1 MNSKL
6 LSLHE
11 RLPRLGVDA
20 LLFNTSEIVSSTN
33 LRYLSGFSGSD
44 AAMLVTRTER
54 HLFTD
59 GRYKTQAGQEAR
71 GFRVHV
77 VRNKLDSLSRA
88 ISSKHAIGVE
98 SSRSSYE
105 FMAQLKEGFG
115 TEVHPPKTRF
125 VEGFASAKRL
135 RKERSERQRLPLR
148 RVAK

>member
-59 GRYKTQAGQEAR
+59 GRAR
-71 GFRVHV
+71 HR
-77 VRNKLDSLSRA
+77 LDRKPEDFALMWFA
-88 ISSKHAIGVE
+88 INSP
-98 SSRSSYE
+98 R
-105 FMAQLKEGFG
+105 
-115 TEVHPPKTRF
+115 
-125 VEGFASAKRL
+125 
-135 RKERSERQRLPLR
+135 
-148 RVAK
+148 